1 MRFALLYYLCPFSS
15 TGFAGSKSQR
25 LLGGD
30 APLDDFRHSGYIS
43 FSRKIKM

>member
-15 TGFAGSKSQR
+15 TEFAGSKSQR

-30 APLDDFRHSGYIS
+30 APLDEIRHSGYIS

>member
-1 MRFALLYYLCPFSS
+1 MRFVLLYYLCPFSS

-30 APLDDFRHSGYIS
+30 APLDEIRLSGYIS
-43 FSRKIKM
+43 LSRKTKM